1 MKAAT
6 TMDPVAT
13 AKATMGG
20 EIRFLEGI
28 DPVEMIIV
36 AMVAGTVDGEL
47 IALCFNVTLMKERG
61 KVPSLF
67 EMASTVSWLP
77 LCPESI
83 APLFMC

>member
-47 IALCFNVTLMKERG
+47 IALCFNVILMKERRE
-61 KVPSLF
+61 VPSLL
-67 EMASTVSWLP
+67 EVALTMSWLP
-77 LCPESI
+77 LCPRGI
-83 APLFMC
+83 APIFMC